1 MAKLFATGSSI
12 FSTSLVLPFPPSL
25 RQYYRSAVIG
35 GSVRV
40 YMSAEGK
47 RYRND
52 VVSQCVSSKSHFDW
66 PHTGRLG
73 VEVTLRRKDRR
84 KYDLDNHLKALLD
97 ALQHAGV
104 ILDDSQIDDLRV
116 TRGPKVTKG
125 RSECDIYIEEL
136 GI

>member
-1 MAKLFATGSSI
+1 MNKLFHTGSAI
-12 FSTSLVLPFPPSL
+12 VTTRLELPFPPSL
-25 RQYYRSAVIG
+25 RQYYRSAVIA

-47 RYRND
+47 EYRKD
-52 VVSQCVSSKSHFDW
+52 IAFQCLSLKRLFDW

-73 VEVTLRRKDRR
+73 VEVALMRKDKR

-104 ILDDSQIDDLRV
+104 FLDDSQIDDLRV
-116 TRGPKVTKG
+116 TRGPKMVNG
-125 RSECDIYIEEL
+125 MCVVYIKEVEP
-136 GI
+136 